1 MVPSS
6 SAMVL
11 ASPASS
17 TELVPA
23 SSQRSSPKNAP
34 YQRSDRPGGG
44 NSSDFALEKDIVTTM
59 MTGRQ
64 RKASTRIATT
74 PSHGLG
80 PRDPTVPPFALT
92 SARAAIDKA
101 RRRAA

>member
-1 MVPSS
+1 
-6 SAMVL
+6 MVL

-23 SSQRSSPKNAP
+23 SSQTSSLKKAA

-44 NSSDFALEKDIVTTM
+44 NSSDFALEKDIATTM

-64 RKASTRIATT
+64 RKASTRMATR

-80 PRDPTVPPFALT
+80 ARDPTVPPLAVPR
-92 SARAAIDKA
+92 SARAATDRT
-101 RRRAA
+101 RRR